1 MSHIAVNE
9 MDPLDKS
16 VLRNYVRFL
25 ASRYSPE
32 LIEQTFKEL
41 LTETDFNSSELSH
54 AISVNQSSLHLL
66 VTEIEDLTKTSEQ
79 TLGNN
84 PYLVVRSY
92 HRGFSHALE
101 WVKSNI
107 ETKIK
112 L

>member
-1 MSHIAVNE
+1 ME
-9 MDPLDKS
+9 PLDRS
-16 VLRNYVRFL
+16 VLRNYIKFL
-25 ASRYSPE
+25 ASRYSSE
-32 LIEQTFKEL
+32 LIEQTVKEL
-41 LTETDFNSSELSH
+41 LSQADFTPTDIPHML
-54 AISVNQSSLHLL
+54 SVNQNGLQLL
-66 VTEIEDLTKTSEQ
+66 VTEIEDLNKTSEQ

-107 ETKIK
+107 QTKIK